1 MFCIHPGFAALM
13 VAFTLGQATATSGA
27 AAAERDYA
35 NPQLLTTVGDLVE
48 VQEREVMFTT
58 MGGISDLRIV
68 DVRKEEAFA
77 QGHLPGAINIPFTR
91 LTDEH
96 AAVAGA
102 LKSDAALAEMLGA
115 YGIRQKSEIVLYDD
129 QGGFRA
135 ARLFWLLEYFGHRK
149 VSLLDGGL
157 QAWTRA
163 GHKLVEPLK
172 TASGKPLA
180 KTEWQADWQPAV
192 FAVTRTPRR
201 YASADY
207 ILERRDDSDT
217 VVVDVRP
224 AKFYQKGHIPWARN
238 LPWQRNLAEDL
249 TMKPAGVLL
258 AQFAEEG
265 ITRERNVVIHCQN
278 GEASAHSYF
287 ALRLLGYPRV
297 RTYHR
302 SWAEWGLSDDLPKA
316 AEPQG

>member
-13 VAFTLGQATATSGA
+13 VAFALGQAAGATPS
-27 AAAERDYA
+27 AAAENDYA
-35 NPQLLTTVGDLVE
+35 NPQLLTTVGGLVE
-48 VQEREVMFTT
+48 VREREVMFTT
-58 MGGISDLRIV
+58 MGGVSDLRIV
-68 DVRKEEAFA
+68 DVRPEEAFA
-77 QGHLPGAINIPFTR
+77 KGHLPGAINIPFTR

-102 LKSDAALAEMLGA
+102 LKPDAELAELLGA
-115 YGIRQKSEIVLYDD
+115 QGIRQKSEIVLYDD

-135 ARLFWLLEYFGHRK
+135 ARLFWLLEYFGHQK

-163 GHKLVEPLK
+163 GHKLAVPGATDGENAQEV
-172 TASGKPLA
+172 TAW
-180 KTEWQADWQPAV
+180 EPAV
-192 FAVTRTPRR
+192 FAITRTPRR

-207 ILERRDDSDT
+207 ILERRNDEDT

-224 AKFYQKGHIPWARN
+224 ARFYRKGRIPWARN
-238 LPWQRNLAEDL
+238 LPWKRNLAADL
-249 TMKPAGVLL
+249 TMKPASELRALFADAGV
-258 AQFAEEG
+258 
-265 ITRERNVVIHCQN
+265 TPDRNVVIHCQN

-302 SWAEWGLSDDLPKA
+302 SWAEWGIADDLPKA
-316 AEPQG
+316 VTPAG